1 MKTISRAFYVK
12 KGSNWEQTY
21 YTEDAKKV
29 YEDITAELMNHKV
42 FHVPYIK
49 RMEQY
54 SNYDGTRT
62 VTFYEEHGKSV
73 YIIKA

>member
-1 MKTISRAFYVK
+1 MKPISRAFYVK
-12 KGSNWEQTY
+12 EGKEWKQTY
-21 YTEDAKKV
+21 YTEDVQKV
-29 YEDITAELMNHKV
+29 YEDITSEFLNHKV

-62 VTFYEEHGKSV
+62 VTFYETRKKRLHH
-73 YIIKA
+73 